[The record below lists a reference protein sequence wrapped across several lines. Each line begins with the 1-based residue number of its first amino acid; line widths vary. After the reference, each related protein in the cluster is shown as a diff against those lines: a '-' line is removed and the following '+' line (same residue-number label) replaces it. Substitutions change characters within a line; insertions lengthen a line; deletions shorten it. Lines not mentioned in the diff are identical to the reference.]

1 LNHSTSGWGE
11 PEKLHSS
18 LNSEP
23 ATTSQSWKSLR
34 NCGQPGSGG
43 ASEVTRQ

>member
-11 PEKLHSS
+11 PANLQVS

-34 NCGQPGSGG
+34 NCGQPCSGG
-43 ASEVTRQ
+43 ASEVRRI